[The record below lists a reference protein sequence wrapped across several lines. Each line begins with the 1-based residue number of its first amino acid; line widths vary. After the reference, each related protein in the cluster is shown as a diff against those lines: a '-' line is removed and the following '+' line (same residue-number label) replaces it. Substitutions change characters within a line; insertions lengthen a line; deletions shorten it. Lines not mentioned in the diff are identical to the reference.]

1 MGCRS
6 FIRVGSSARLCWQ
19 AELYTGAIDCID
31 HGSKRV
37 GEDGAPVVAGI
48 LASPTPLSR
57 RSDILLAQANA
68 ALTNALD
75 GFEVPSESVRCCVQ
89 QVPLVQQ
96 FTRAVLIMQSSHPQP
111 HATHCRLSATACA
124 VHRGGMV
131 VGGGAWRYL
140 SKHAWCIMSRVL
152 LLLCFVMSH
161 RSPWRRRS

>member
-1 MGCRS
+1 MHCALFRVLSRRS
-6 FIRVGSSARLCWQ
+6 FVLLGSFLHLCWQ

-75 GFEVPSESVRCCVQ
+75 GFEVPSESVRAFNRRHLHDSLYACTIIMQSLHHYQPAGHRDGMVAGGGAWRYLS
-89 QVPLVQQ
+89 PLAQQ
-96 FTRAVLIMQSSHPQP
+96 FTRAVLIMQSSHHSQRD
-111 HATHCRLSATACA
+111 AAHC
-124 VHRGGMV
+124 
-131 VGGGAWRYL
+131 
-140 SKHAWCIMSRVL
+140 
-152 LLLCFVMSH
+152 
-161 RSPWRRRS
+161 

>member
-1 MGCRS
+1 M
-6 FIRVGSSARLCWQ
+6 CWQ

-75 GFEVPSESVRCCVQ
+75 GFEVPSESVRVLNTCTPAYTSCAC
-89 QVPLVQQ
+89 
-96 FTRAVLIMQSSHPQP
+96 RAVSIS
-111 HATHCRLSATACA
+111 LSACA

-140 SKHAWCIMSRVL
+140 SKQAW
-152 LLLCFVMSH
+152 
-161 RSPWRRRS
+161 